1 MMPTTGA
8 ILLAG
13 GRASRLGG
21 LDKPL
26 FEVQGRPLLQRAV
39 DAAAGCDP
47 VVIVGPR
54 RPGIDGAPRI
64 RSLVWLREDPPF
76 SGPAAAIVAALD
88 HLSEPDDG
96 AHGPASPSWLFVLAA
111 DLVDPVAAVTRLHA
125 ARATSSDGDARGG
138 FCLSDGD
145 ARPQWLTGLYPV
157 DELRAAARALPGRG
171 VNAPARALL
180 APLGAVVLAA
190 PTDATIDIDTWDDVA
205 PVRAAAPAP
214 PVRTLTSPPSHLAL
228 PEGDLMSDRT
238 LPPEALDAWA
248 AALRERF
255 GLAEDDLPISL
266 ILDLARDVANGVA
279 RPAAPFSAFVAGLV
293 AGRAGGTPDDV
304 RTAVAAVV
312 DLATAWD
319 GAPGG
324 TH

>member
-26 FEVQGRPLLQRAV
+26 VEVPGRPLLQRAGG
-39 DAAAGCDP
+39 AAAGCDP

-54 RPGIDGAPRI
+54 RPGIDGAPRT

-88 HLSEPDDG
+88 HLPEPDDG
-96 AHGPASPSWLFVLAA
+96 VHEPAWLFILAT
-111 DLVDPVAAVTRLHA
+111 DLVDPVAAVRRLHA
-125 ARATSSDGDARGG
+125 ARAAASDGDARGG

-180 APLGAVVLAA
+180 APLDPLVLAA
-190 PTDATIDIDTWDDVA
+190 PTAATIDIDTWDDVA
-205 PVRAAAPAP
+205 
-214 PVRTLTSPPSHLAL
+214 RTGA
-228 PEGDLMSDRT
+228 
-238 LPPEALDAWA
+238 
-248 AALRERF
+248 
-255 GLAEDDLPISL
+255 
-266 ILDLARDVANGVA
+266 VA
-279 RPAAPFSAFVAGLV
+279 PAAPPPPLRPSEPSPLP
-293 AGRAGGTPDDV
+293 RPTSPSPKE
-304 RTAVAAVV
+304 TS
-312 DLATAWD
+312 
-319 GAPGG
+319 
-324 TH
+324 